1 MLGACIVHPDKS
13 NVIPLCPEVIQKGD
27 GSTKN
32 DCELNAA
39 KRFIADFKRE
49 HPHLKVIILGDGI
62 SSNAPYVRLLEENQL
77 KYLLIAKPGDHQF
90 LFEQVEKSKDEKYHE
105 ITDKK
110 GFLHQFRFVNG
121 VALNKSN
128 QDVRVN
134 FFEYMQTDLQG
145 KELKFS
151 WVTNIF
157 ITEDNIFELMRGGR
171 TRWKIENETFNTLKN
186 LEYNFEHNYGHGK
199 KYLSTNLC
207 LLTLVAFLIDQVL
220 AITCRLFQAIR
231 KRLGAFRVLCETIR
245 VLIQYMTF
253 ASWED
258 LYRCIAIRYQLNTS

>member
-1 MLGACIVHPDKS
+1 MEFEFLKGHYLLALDGTGAFSSNTICCDQCCQKEHKNGSVTYYHQMLGACIVHPDKS

-49 HPHLKVIILGDGI
+49 HPHLKVIILGEGI

-171 TRWKIENETFNTLKN
+171 TRWKIESAPQAHKGVRNELK
-186 LEYNFEHNYGHGK
+186 
-199 KYLSTNLC
+199 LC
-207 LLTLVAFLIDQVL
+207 A
-220 AITCRLFQAIR
+220 
-231 KRLGAFRVLCETIR
+231 
-245 VLIQYMTF
+245 
-253 ASWED
+253 
-258 LYRCIAIRYQLNTS
+258 